1 MPLPETMFCAQQIK
15 IPPEL
20 PDILKQFTKA
30 AIRTQPYDVLQ
41 WAAAYFSA
49 LSKGEPLPVKERME
63 MPLATEK
70 TDAGLT
76 PGLLKVLHKQL
87 SSKGMVTIA
96 DLRERWKHLGL
107 PEEQLEAIL
116 QLDSFGEEVEW
127 MKFLALGCSVLG
139 GSLLSSMKQACEIL
153 TRDPEGGAARI
164 PFETFS
170 FLYSY
175 LAGIDGEISET
186 ETKAFLQGIKEQADQ
201 HSGMV
206 LIRHFL
212 PHSFIFY

>member
-1 MPLPETMFCAQQIK
+1 MMFCSGQ
-15 IPPEL
+15 L
-20 PDILKQFTKA
+20 P
-30 AIRTQPYDVLQ
+30 
-41 WAAAYFSA
+41 

-87 SSKGMVTIA
+87 SSKGMVTTA
-96 DLRERWKHLGL
+96 DLREKWKHLGL

-127 MKFLALGCSVLG
+127 MKLLALGCSVLG

-175 LAGIDGEISET
+175 LAGIDEEISET

-212 PHSFIFY
+212 PYSFIFY

>member
-30 AIRTQPYDVLQ
+30 AIRTQPFDVLQ

-49 LSKGEPLPVKERME
+49 LSKGEPLPVKERLE

-70 TDAGLT
+70 KDAGLT

-87 SSKGMVTIA
+87 SSKGMVAIA
-96 DLRERWKHLGL
+96 ELREKWKHLGL

-170 FLYSY
+170 FLYLY
-175 LAGIDGEISET
+175 LASIDGEISET
-186 ETKAFLQGIKEQADQ
+186 ETNAFLEEIKEKAEK

-212 PHSFIFY
+212 PYSFIFY

>member
-49 LSKGEPLPVKERME
+49 LSKGEPLPVKERIE
-63 MPLATEK
+63 MSLAAEK
-70 TDAGLT
+70 EDAGLT

-87 SSKGMVTIA
+87 SSKGTVTIEE
-96 DLRERWKHLGL
+96 LREKWKDLGL

-116 QLDSFGEEVEW
+116 QLDSFEEEVEW

-139 GSLLSSMKQACEIL
+139 GSILSSMKQACEIL

-175 LAGIDGEISET
+175 LASIDEEISET
-186 ETKAFLQGIKEQADQ
+186 ETEAFLEGIREQAEK
-201 HSGMV
+201 HYGMV

-212 PHSFIFY
+212 PYSFIFY